1 MDTYFGINS
10 LLLEMVVII
19 VNEITRRNIEVFLN
33 FFI

>member
-19 VNEITRRNIEVFLN
+19 VNEITRPNIEVFLN